1 MVVAWIAASLAC
13 QRAHDLGGIGWNSSK
28 KMSIVV
34 RPFVHGWR
42 FSNRVADDDASSYG
56 FVGFS
61 SKWRTRFSHLRAGS
75 YNRTVV
81 LIGDRRRRTPST
93 VRKLWRRADLSG
105 GSPNTVGDGTHL
117 ITLAPHDKRPDIEDT
132 RRRSD

>member
-1 MVVAWIAASLAC
+1 MVVAWIAACLAC

-34 RPFVHGWR
+34 RPFVHGCR

-61 SKWRTRFSHLRAGS
+61 SKWRTSF
-75 YNRTVV
+75 
-81 LIGDRRRRTPST
+81 LIFVADPIT
-93 VRKLWRRADLSG
+93 VRWYSSAIAG
-105 GSPNTVGDGTHL
+105 GEHPARFGNCGG
-117 ITLAPHDKRPDIEDT
+117 APTCPAAAQI
-132 RRRSD
+132 